1 MDQDV
6 TSAVAVEYVFRCPT
20 YGIRIAEVNRNVAVA
35 VQNDH
40 RVVICQ
46 ANGNRATDCARP
58 ARHDG
63 NPPDRAGLN
72 GHCSRLPWWVCQIS
86 WRVAYHAFP

>member
-6 TSAVAVEYVFRCPT
+6 TTAAAVEYVFRRPPH
-20 YGIRIAEVNRNVAVA
+20 GIRIAQVNRNVAVA

-40 RVVICQ
+40 RMVIRQ
-46 ANGNRATDCARP
+46 ASGNRATDCTRP

-63 NPPDRAGLN
+63 NPPIRTGLN
-72 GHCSRLPWWVCQIS
+72 GHRSRLPYWGCQIS